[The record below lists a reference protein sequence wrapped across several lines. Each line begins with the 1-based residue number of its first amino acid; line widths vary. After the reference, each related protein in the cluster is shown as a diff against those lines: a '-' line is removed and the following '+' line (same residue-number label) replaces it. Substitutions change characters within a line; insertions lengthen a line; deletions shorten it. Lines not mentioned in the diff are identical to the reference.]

1 MSIRLRLTLIYSTL
15 LAVVLTAF
23 SLLLYTG
30 IAYRLNS
37 DLNEELDTR
46 RDQVDTTVQDAVRRD
61 PILFVRTGR
70 INIQNS
76 IDIFSS
82 PGIVVQIVRSSDGGV
97 IDSSDNLGE
106 QTLPHDNDTLAAARN
121 GEASFTTFVVP
132 PRSRFRMLTAP
143 ITIAGHIVGIIQVA
157 GSLQPIEETLN
168 LLAIASVIG
177 TTTAVVFAA
186 LIGFFLAGRA
196 LKPIDDLTRA
206 ARAIALTRDL
216 EQRVRESHKAD
227 EVDRLAI
234 TINEMLQRLENLF
247 RTQQRFLADVS
258 HELRT
263 PLTIIR
269 GNLSL
274 LYKTG
279 APGDREVIRTIDD
292 EAERMSRLITD
303 LLLLAQS
310 DAGAA
315 TIKREPVE
323 VDTLMLDVFRRARIM
338 AAQRD
343 GHLKI
348 VMGNEDQAIVQG
360 DSDRLKQLM
369 LNLVEN
375 AIKYTPSGEIRLSL
389 HKREGQVGLSVSD
402 TGLGI
407 AKEDLEH
414 IFERFY
420 RVDKAR
426 TREKGGTGLGLSIVD
441 WIVKAHGGY
450 VEVQSEVGKGSTFT
464 VWLPMSNSISA
475 GAAPNPALSPKRAI
489 PELLPPTERL

>member
-1 MSIRLRLTLIYSTL
+1 S
-15 LAVVLTAF
+15 
-23 SLLLYTG
+23 
-30 IAYRLNS
+30 
-37 DLNEELDTR
+37 
-46 RDQVDTTVQDAVRRD
+46 
-61 PILFVRTGR
+61 
-70 INIQNS
+70 
-76 IDIFSS
+76 
-82 PGIVVQIVRSSDGGV
+82 
-97 IDSSDNLGE
+97 
-106 QTLPHDNDTLAAARN
+106 LPHDNDTLQAARN

-143 ITIAGHIVGIIQVA
+143 ITIASHIVGIIQVA

-216 EQRVRESHKAD
+216 EQRVRESRKAD

-247 RTQQRFLADVS
+247 PTQQRFLADVS

-274 LYKTG
+274 LYKTS
-279 APGDREVIRTIDD
+279 APGDREVIRTLDD
-292 EAERMSRLITD
+292 EAERMSRLLTD

-323 VDTLMLDVFRRARIM
+323 VDTLMLDV
-338 AAQRD
+338 
-343 GHLKI
+343 
-348 VMGNEDQAIVQG
+348 
-360 DSDRLKQLM
+360 
-369 LNLVEN
+369 
-375 AIKYTPSGEIRLSL
+375 
-389 HKREGQVGLSVSD
+389 
-402 TGLGI
+402 
-407 AKEDLEH
+407 
-414 IFERFY
+414 
-420 RVDKAR
+420 
-426 TREKGGTGLGLSIVD
+426 
-441 WIVKAHGGY
+441 
-450 VEVQSEVGKGSTFT
+450 
-464 VWLPMSNSISA
+464 
-475 GAAPNPALSPKRAI
+475 
-489 PELLPPTERL
+489 